1 MQRVQ
6 LPFIRKREI
15 RMSII
20 RARDAE
26 QKMQRKQTLLDA
38 GWELFQ
44 AGEGQ
49 LPAVA
54 QIVARAGLAKGTFY
68 IYFKTKEELFLEL
81 VTAAMEE
88 LFGKLN
94 RYLDQD
100 DITPIGCIDVFIQAV
115 DREAPI
121 IQLGPMVTGVL
132 EKNTAPDVLMHFKR
146 RLLSNLHQCGE
157 KLGRC
162 FPGLSQ
168 QKAART
174 LLRSYAIV
182 LGVAQIQPP
191 LRSSSP
197 VWQEP
202 DLQDIRLNL
211 QEDARPLI
219 EMLWAQAFRA

>member
-1 MQRVQ
+1 
-6 LPFIRKREI
+6 
-15 RMSII
+15 MSII

-26 QKMQRKQTLLDA
+26 QKLQRKQTLLDA

-49 LPAVA
+49 LPSVA

-81 VTAAMEE
+81 VTAAMDE

-94 RYLDQD
+94 DYLDQNEVS
-100 DITPIGCIDVFIQAV
+100 PRGCIDVFIQAV

-132 EKNTAPDVLMHFKR
+132 AKNTAPEVILQFKR
-146 RLLSNLHQCGE
+146 RLLANLHQCGG

-162 FPGLSQ
+162 FPGLSA

-174 LLRSYAIV
+174 LLQSYAVV
-182 LGVAQIQPP
+182 LGIAQIQLPGTADP
-191 LRSSSP
+191 SLLN
-197 VWQEP
+197 EP
-202 DLQDIRLNL
+202 ELDDIRLSL
-211 QEDARPLI
+211 QEDARPII
-219 EMLWAQAFRA
+219 ELLWMKAFNH

>member
-1 MQRVQ
+1 
-6 LPFIRKREI
+6 
-15 RMSII
+15 MSII

-26 QKMQRKQTLLDA
+26 QKLQRKQTLLDA

-44 AGEGQ
+44 SGEGQ
-49 LPAVA
+49 LPSVA

-81 VTAAMEE
+81 VTAAMNE
-88 LFGKLN
+88 LFDKLN
-94 RYLDQD
+94 HYLDQED
-100 DITPIGCIDVFIQAV
+100 VSASGCIDVFIQAV

-132 EKNTAPDVLMHFKR
+132 EKNTAPEVLLRFKR
-146 RLLSNLHQCGE
+146 QLLSHLHGCGD

-162 FPGLSQ
+162 FPGLCP

-182 LGVAQIQPP
+182 LGIAQIQPP
-191 LRSSSP
+191 QRTNSSI
-197 VWQEP
+197 WQEP
-202 DLQDIRLNL
+202 DLEDIRLSL
-211 QEDARPLI
+211 QEDARPII
-219 EMLWAQAFRA
+219 EMLWSQTFRS

>member
-1 MQRVQ
+1 
-6 LPFIRKREI
+6 
-15 RMSII
+15 MSII

-44 AGEGQ
+44 AGDGQ
-49 LPAVA
+49 LPSVA

-81 VTAAMEE
+81 VTTAMDE
-88 LFGKLN
+88 LFAKLN
-94 RYLDQD
+94 RHLEQ
-100 DITPIGCIDVFIQAV
+100 PQVSASSCIDVFIQAI

-132 EKNTAPDVLMHFKR
+132 EKNTAPEILLQFKQ
-146 RLLSNLHQCGE
+146 RLLTNLHQCGE
-157 KLGRC
+157 KLGQH
-162 FPGLSQ
+162 FPGISP

-182 LGVAQIQPP
+182 LGIAQIQPSANTTP
-191 LRSSSP
+191 
-197 VWQEP
+197 EP
-202 DLQDIRLNL
+202 NLDEIRLSL

-219 EMLWAQAFRA
+219 EMLWIQTFRS

>member
-1 MQRVQ
+1 
-6 LPFIRKREI
+6 
-15 RMSII
+15 MSII

-26 QKMQRKQTLLDA
+26 QKLQRKQTLLDA
-38 GWELFQ
+38 GWELFL

-49 LPAVA
+49 LPSVA

-81 VTAAMEE
+81 VTTAMDE

-94 RYLDQD
+94 HYLDQD
-100 DITPIGCIDVFIQAV
+100 EVSASGCIDVFIQAV

-132 EKNTAPDVLMHFKR
+132 EKNTAPDVLLRFKR
-146 RLLSNLHQCGE
+146 QLLSNLHECGD

-162 FPGLSQ
+162 FPGICA
-168 QKAART
+168 KRAART
-174 LLRSYAIV
+174 LLTSYAIV
-182 LGVAQIQPP
+182 LGIAQIQPP
-191 LRSSSP
+191 QRSNST

-202 DLQDIRLNL
+202 DLEDIRLSL
-211 QEDARPLI
+211 QEDARPII
-219 EMLWAQAFRA
+219 EMLWVQTFRS

>member
-1 MQRVQ
+1 
-6 LPFIRKREI
+6 
-15 RMSII
+15 MSII

-26 QKMQRKQTLLDA
+26 QKLQRKQTLLDA

-49 LPAVA
+49 LPSVA

-81 VTAAMEE
+81 VTSAMDE

-94 RYLDQD
+94 HYLDQEEVSAS
-100 DITPIGCIDVFIQAV
+100 GCIDVFIQAV

-132 EKNTAPDVLMHFKR
+132 EKNTAPDILMQFKR
-146 RLLSNLHQCGE
+146 RLLSNLHQCGD

-162 FPGLSQ
+162 FPGLSA
-168 QKAART
+168 QKASRT
-174 LLRSYAIV
+174 LLTSYAVV
-182 LGVAQIQPP
+182 LGIAQIQPP
-191 LRSSSP
+191 SRSSSP
-197 VWQEP
+197 VWHEPGLQE
-202 DLQDIRLNL
+202 IRLSL
-211 QEDARPLI
+211 LEDARPII
-219 EMLWAQAFRA
+219 EMLWAQTFRS